1 MLKILKAV
9 LIVILVTLL
18 AWCLPAYIICLV
30 AVAGI
35 SLPFIII
42 FSILIFPIVLAI
54 LILKKKLKK

>member
-9 LIVILVTLL
+9 LIVIVVTLL

-30 AVAGI
+30 AAAGI

-42 FSILIFPIVLAI
+42 FGILILPMVLMI
-54 LILKKKLKK
+54 FILKKKLKK

>member
-30 AVAGI
+30 AGAGI
-35 SLPFIII
+35 CLPFIIVLG
-42 FSILIFPIVLAI
+42 ILILPIVLAI
-54 LILKKKLKK
+54 FILKKKLKK